1 MKKFPL
7 ILCTIALLAL
17 VGWTSYGQ
25 TAKGQSSKSATANQ
39 PCKLTVA
46 QSPEIR
52 GVRLGMTAA
61 KLLAAFPEENNQAAI
76 ENANKVSKHPA
87 SYGMGRFD
95 LRSNPTNPRFSYLDY
110 ITVDLLDERVSGFHV
125 AYVGPEWKRTEQFI
139 SKLSEAFHLLPAEDW
154 SGDSTDP
161 NRSLKCDGFVVNAY
175 NSGGNNSSVSVR
187 DVSAPQTVH
196 NRREAEKEKVRQAF
210 KP

>member
-1 MKKFPL
+1 MRQVVFVVLL
-7 ILCTIALLAL
+7 ICFAA
-17 VGWTSYGQ
+17 
-25 TAKGQSSKSATANQ
+25 TAKGQSSTSATANQ

-76 ENANKVSKHPA
+76 ENAIKVSKQPA
-87 SYGMGRFD
+87 SYGVGRLD
-95 LRSNPTNPRFSYLDY
+95 LRRDPTNPRFSFVNY
-110 ITVDLLDERVSGFHV
+110 ITVEILDERVSRFHV
-125 AYVGPEWKRTEQFI
+125 AYVGPEWKSTEQFI
-139 SKLSEAFHLLPAEDW
+139 AKLSEAFHLLPAENW
-154 SGDSTDP
+154 SGAATDM
-161 NRSLKCDGFVVNAY
+161 NSSLKCDGFEVNVFR
-175 NSGGNNSSVSVR
+175 SIGNIDSSVSVR

-196 NRREAEKEKVRQAF
+196 NRREADKEKVRQAF